1 MDKLINVLE
10 KKLMPIANKISSIK
24 FLNAL
29 GKSFQ
34 LLLPIIII
42 GSFACLGAYI
52 DCLLYTS
59 DAADEL

>member
-29 GKSFQ
+29 ENLFSYYYR
-34 LLLPIIII
+34 LLSLDHLPAWERI
-42 GSFACLGAYI
+42 
-52 DCLLYTS
+52 
-59 DAADEL
+59 

>member
-42 GSFACLGAYI
+42 GSIPKFV
-52 DCLLYTS
+52 
-59 DAADEL
+59 